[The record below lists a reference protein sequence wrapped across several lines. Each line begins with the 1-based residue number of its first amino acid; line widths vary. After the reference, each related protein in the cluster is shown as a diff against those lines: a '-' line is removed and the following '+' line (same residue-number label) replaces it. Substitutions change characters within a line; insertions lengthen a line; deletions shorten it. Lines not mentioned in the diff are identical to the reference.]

1 MVLLLAC
8 QCIAMKKE
16 TTDLTGVAG
25 ECGGEVRSQTL
36 EVVSLPLTTSMG
48 QVCC

>member
-1 MVLLLAC
+1 MVLLLAY

-16 TTDLTGVAG
+16 TTGGGGGCA
-25 ECGGEVRSQTL
+25 GEVRSQTL
-36 EVVSLPLTTSMG
+36 EAVSLPLTTSVG